1 MDSKEPTCALNIRG
15 FSTDL
20 KWKCRRKAAGKHET
34 LLQYVERVLREDVEA
49 TEETKAQGKP
59 TAKRKGP

>member
-1 MDSKEPTCALNIRG
+1 MDPKEPTCALNLRG

-20 KWKCRRKAAGKHET
+20 KWKCRRKAADKRET

-49 TEETKAQGKP
+49 KEEIKTQGKP
-59 TAKRKGP
+59 YAKRKML